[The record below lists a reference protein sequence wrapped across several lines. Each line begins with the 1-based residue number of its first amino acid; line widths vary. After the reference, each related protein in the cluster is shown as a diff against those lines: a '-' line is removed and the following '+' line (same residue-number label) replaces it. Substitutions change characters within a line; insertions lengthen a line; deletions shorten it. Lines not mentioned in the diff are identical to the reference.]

1 MQTAA
6 ASSRTQKL
14 IAVGAVVA
22 LALISLQ
29 EYTLM
34 ANGSI
39 GGSGVKTASAS
50 TDPDRNSTITVT
62 GTGLVNIQPD
72 RAILTVGVT
81 SQDSSAQA
89 AAQQNAVTMNNV
101 ISALEAMGINSSS
114 IQTTS
119 YNIEPQTTYASGTD
133 VITGY
138 MVTNEIEVTIQATGA
153 SLGTLGAKVGH
164 AIDAAT
170 GQGANEVYGI
180 QFTASNAAI
189 QQATNQALQL
199 AVQDAT
205 SQAKIVATALG
216 VTVTGAI
223 TVDANPSYPTPMV
236 VDAGAQS
243 SISTPVIPPQSLQIE
258 ASVQAV
264 YATS

>member
-1 MQTAA
+1 MQTAT
-6 ASSRTQKL
+6 SSRTQKL

-29 EYTLM
+29 AYTLM
-34 ANGSI
+34 ANGTLSQTGI
-39 GGSGVKTASAS
+39 HTASGS
-50 TDPDRNSTITVT
+50 TDPPSNSTISVT

-81 SQDSSAQA
+81 TQDSSAQA

-101 ISALEAMGINSSS
+101 ISALEAMGINNSS

-119 YNIEPQTTYASGTD
+119 YDIQPQTTYDSGTS

-138 MVTNEIEVTIQATGA
+138 MVTNEIQVTIQATGA
-153 SLGTLGAKVGH
+153 SLGTLGAKVGQ

-199 AVQDAT
+199 AVQDAS
-205 SQAKIVATALG
+205 SQAKIVAAALG

-223 TVDANPSYPTPMV
+223 SVDASPSYPSPMV
-236 VDAGAQS
+236 LDAGVQS
-243 SISTPVIPPQSLQIE
+243 SVSTPVVVPQSLQIE